1 MAERF
6 TRIYTLPTNLYA
18 DDAPVII
25 AVGALL
31 KDNQTGNRLAQLKIQ
46 NIDKRTIVYIKL
58 RFALLDASERLIRE
72 YYHTF
77 SDITVTEKDYF
88 GSRTPVVLPEA
99 GVCSYTVSIVEVKF
113 NSGPEWRSN
122 SVWTTLDI
130 NADVDVLKKERDIRV
145 QELIEKD
152 AREQAIAAAIR
163 EKEETEAKAAK
174 EREEAKRIAIENQK
188 KAEQRKKTI
197 KLASVAAIIMA
208 VIVAGVLIWRSTPQY
223 MVKQVI
229 SFIEK
234 EDFGAASILLRESD
248 YELTEKDI
256 RSADKSAVYQYAEY
270 WAERSFAEAIAIYNL
285 IPDYSDSLDVANE
298 MQAMLDKYVGEYEC
312 ISSKT
317 VRANGDT
324 EVEELES
331 NLSIYDLRYSTV
343 EAGEINMLSSDDG
356 FKYWGF
362 SKQNENESILEV
374 YEKSDDNML
383 GYMFSP
389 DGKTLTYTFYHE
401 WISVGEDR
409 SYTLETMWQKI
420 S

>member
-1 MAERF
+1 
-6 TRIYTLPTNLYA
+6 
-18 DDAPVII
+18 
-25 AVGALL
+25 
-31 KDNQTGNRLAQLKIQ
+31 
-46 NIDKRTIVYIKL
+46 
-58 RFALLDASERLIRE
+58 
-72 YYHTF
+72 
-77 SDITVTEKDYF
+77 
-88 GSRTPVVLPEA
+88 
-99 GVCSYTVSIVEVKF
+99 
-113 NSGPEWRSN
+113 
-122 SVWTTLDI
+122 
-130 NADVDVLKKERDIRV
+130 
-145 QELIEKD
+145 
-152 AREQAIAAAIR
+152 
-163 EKEETEAKAAK
+163 
-174 EREEAKRIAIENQK
+174 
-188 KAEQRKKTI
+188 
-197 KLASVAAIIMA
+197 
-208 VIVAGVLIWRSTPQY
+208 

-248 YELTEKDI
+248 YKLTEKDI

-270 WAERSFAEAIAIYNL
+270 WAERSFAEAIAIYDL
-285 IPDYSDSLDVANE
+285 IPDYEDSTLIANE
-298 MQAMLDKYVGEYEC
+298 MRSMLDKYVGEYEC

>member
-1 MAERF
+1 M
-6 TRIYTLPTNLYA
+6 
-18 DDAPVII
+18 
-25 AVGALL
+25 L

-46 NIDKRTIVYIKL
+46 NIDRRTIVYIKL

-77 SDITVTEKDYF
+77 SDITITEKDYF
-88 GSRTPVVLPEA
+88 GSRTPVVFPEA

-113 NSGPEWRSN
+113 NAGPEWMSN
-122 SVWTTLDI
+122 SVWTTLDK

-145 QELIEKD
+145 QELIAKD

-163 EKEETEAKAAK
+163 EKEEAEAEAAK

-188 KAEQRKKTI
+188 KAAQRKKSI
-197 KLASVAAIIMA
+197 KIISIAAIILI
-208 VIVAGVLIWRSTPQY
+208 VIVVGVIIWRGTPQY
-223 MVKQVI
+223 MVKKVI
-229 SFIEK
+229 NHIEQG
-234 EDFGAASILLRESD
+234 DFGAASILLRESD

-270 WAERSFAEAIAIYNL
+270 WAERSFAEAIAIYKL

-343 EAGEINMLSSDDG
+343 DAGGINMISSDDG

-362 SKQNENESILEV
+362 SKQNENESILEF
-374 YEKSDDNML
+374 YTEGN
-383 GYMFSP
+383 GCTIGFEFSP
-389 DGKTLTYTFYHE
+389 DGKKLAYTFHNE
-401 WISVGEDR
+401 NSSKFEDN
-409 SYTLETMWQKI
+409 SWTTETVWQKI